1 MKQTFKLTESEL
13 HNLISEC
20 ITEAIEDEGLGSFFG
35 GMAKKLG
42 RDAGSAMSNVGNR
55 MVQGANNAYQ
65 GAKNMGNRIAQGA
78 NNAYQGVKDYGQSLY
93 NAGVQQSKN
102 IGSRIAQGANN
113 AYQGVKDYGQSLY
126 NAGVQQSNIS
136 DAQTA
141 IKTIKGLVKK
151 GILGQNIA
159 NMVVGNLRKYGNQ

>member
-55 MVQGANNAYQ
+55 MAQGAKNMGSRIAQVAKNAYQ
-65 GAKNMGNRIAQGA
+65 GAK
-78 NNAYQGVKDYGQSLY
+78 
-93 NAGVQQSKN
+93 
-102 IGSRIAQGANN
+102 N

-141 IKTIKGLVKK
+141 IRTIQGLVQK

-159 NMVVGNLRKYGNQ
+159 NMVIGNLRKYGNQ

>member
-1 MKQTFKLTESEL
+1 MKQTFKLNESEL

-55 MVQGANNAYQ
+55 MAQGAR
-65 GAKNMGNRIAQGA
+65 NMGNRIAQGA
-78 NNAYQGVKDYGQSLY
+78 HNAYQGAR
-93 NAGVQQSKN
+93 NM
-102 IGSRIAQGANN
+102 GSRIAQGANN

-159 NMVVGNLRKYGNQ
+159 NMVIGNLKKYGNQ

>member
-42 RDAGSAMSNVGNR
+42 RDAGSAMSNAGNR
-55 MVQGANNAYQ
+55 MAQGANNAYQ
-65 GAKNMGNRIAQGA
+65 GAKNMG
-78 NNAYQGVKDYGQSLY
+78 
-93 NAGVQQSKN
+93 
-102 IGSRIAQGANN
+102 SRIAQGAKN
-113 AYQGVKDYGQSLY
+113 AYQGAKDYGQSLY

-141 IKTIKGLVKK
+141 IKTIQGLVQK

-159 NMVVGNLRKYGNQ
+159 NMVIGNLKKYGNQ

>member
-20 ITEAIEDEGLGSFFG
+20 ITESIEDEGLGSFFG

-55 MVQGANNAYQ
+55 MAQ
-65 GAKNMGNRIAQGA
+65 GAKNM
-78 NNAYQGVKDYGQSLY
+78 
-93 NAGVQQSKN
+93 
-102 IGSRIAQGANN
+102 GSRIAQGAKN

-141 IKTIKGLVKK
+141 IKTIQGLVQK

-159 NMVVGNLRKYGNQ
+159 NMVIGNLKKYGNQ

>member
-1 MKQTFKLTESEL
+1 MKQTFKLNESEL

-20 ITEAIEDEGLGSFFG
+20 ITEAIEDEGLVPFFG

-42 RDAGSAMSNVGNR
+42 RDAGPAMSNVGNR
-55 MVQGANNAYQ
+55 MAQ
-65 GAKNMGNRIAQGA
+65 GAKNMGNRITQWAK
-78 NNAYQGVKDYGQSLY
+78 NAYQG
-93 NAGVQQSKN
+93 A
-102 IGSRIAQGANN
+102 
-113 AYQGVKDYGQSLY
+113 KDYGQSLY

-141 IKTIKGLVKK
+141 IRTIQGLVKK

>member
-55 MVQGANNAYQ
+55 IAQGANNAYQ
-65 GAKNMGNRIAQGA
+65 GAKNM
-78 NNAYQGVKDYGQSLY
+78 
-93 NAGVQQSKN
+93 
-102 IGSRIAQGANN
+102 GSRIAQGANN

-141 IKTIKGLVKK
+141 NKTIQGLVKK

>member
-42 RDAGSAMSNVGNR
+42 RDAGSVMSNV
-55 MVQGANNAYQ
+55 
-65 GAKNMGNRIAQGA
+65 GNRIAQGA
-78 NNAYQGVKDYGQSLY
+78 
-93 NAGVQQSKN
+93 KN
-102 IGSRIAQGANN
+102 MGSRIAQGAKN
-113 AYQGVKDYGQSLY
+113 AYQGAKDYGQSLY

-141 IKTIKGLVKK
+141 IKTIQGLVQK

-159 NMVVGNLRKYGNQ
+159 NMVISNLKKYGNQ

>member
-1 MKQTFKLTESEL
+1 MKQTFKLNESEL

-55 MVQGANNAYQ
+55 MAQGAR
-65 GAKNMGNRIAQGA
+65 NMGNRIAQGA
-78 NNAYQGVKDYGQSLY
+78 KNAYQG
-93 NAGVQQSKN
+93 A
-102 IGSRIAQGANN
+102 
-113 AYQGVKDYGQSLY
+113 KDYGQSLY

-141 IKTIKGLVKK
+141 IRTIQGLVQK

-159 NMVVGNLRKYGNQ
+159 NMVIGNLRKYGNQ

>member
-55 MVQGANNAYQ
+55 MAQGAKNMGSRLAQGAKNAYQ
-65 GAKNMGNRIAQGA
+65 GAK
-78 NNAYQGVKDYGQSLY
+78 
-93 NAGVQQSKN
+93 
-102 IGSRIAQGANN
+102 N

-141 IKTIKGLVKK
+141 IRTIQGLVQK

-159 NMVVGNLRKYGNQ
+159 NMVIGNLRKYGNQ

>member
-1 MKQTFKLTESEL
+1 MKQTFKLNESEL
-13 HNLISEC
+13 HNIISEC

-55 MVQGANNAYQ
+55 MAQ
-65 GAKNMGNRIAQGA
+65 GAKNM
-78 NNAYQGVKDYGQSLY
+78 
-93 NAGVQQSKN
+93 
-102 IGSRIAQGANN
+102 GSRIAQGAKN
-113 AYQGVKDYGQSLY
+113 AYQGAKDYGQSLY

-141 IKTIKGLVKK
+141 IKTIQGLVQK

-159 NMVVGNLRKYGNQ
+159 NMVIGNLRKYGNQ

>member
-55 MVQGANNAYQ
+55 MAQ
-65 GAKNMGNRIAQGA
+65 GAKNM
-78 NNAYQGVKDYGQSLY
+78 
-93 NAGVQQSKN
+93 
-102 IGSRIAQGANN
+102 GSRIAQGAKN
-113 AYQGVKDYGQSLY
+113 AYQGAKDYGQSLY

>member
-55 MVQGANNAYQ
+55 MVQGA
-65 GAKNMGNRIAQGA
+65 KNMGNRIAQGA
-78 NNAYQGVKDYGQSLY
+78 KNAYQS
-93 NAGVQQSKN
+93 A
-102 IGSRIAQGANN
+102 
-113 AYQGVKDYGQSLY
+113 KDYGQSLY

-141 IKTIKGLVKK
+141 IKTIQGLVQK

-159 NMVVGNLRKYGNQ
+159 NMVIGNLKKYGNQ

>member
-55 MVQGANNAYQ
+55 MAQ
-65 GAKNMGNRIAQGA
+65 GAKNM
-78 NNAYQGVKDYGQSLY
+78 
-93 NAGVQQSKN
+93 
-102 IGSRIAQGANN
+102 GSRIAQGAKN

-141 IKTIKGLVKK
+141 IKTIQGLVKK

-159 NMVVGNLRKYGNQ
+159 NMVIGNLRKYGNQ

>member
-55 MVQGANNAYQ
+55 MAQ
-65 GAKNMGNRIAQGA
+65 GAKNMGSRIAQGA
-78 NNAYQGVKDYGQSLY
+78 KNAYQGAKDYGQSLY
-93 NAGVQQSKN
+93 NAGVQ
-102 IGSRIAQGANN
+102 R
-113 AYQGVKDYGQSLY
+113 
-126 NAGVQQSNIS
+126 SNIS

-141 IKTIKGLVKK
+141 IKTIQGLVQK

-159 NMVVGNLRKYGNQ
+159 NMVIGNLKKYGNQ

>member
-42 RDAGSAMSNVGNR
+42 RGAGSAMSNVGNR
-55 MVQGANNAYQ
+55 MAQ
-65 GAKNMGNRIAQGA
+65 GAKNM
-78 NNAYQGVKDYGQSLY
+78 
-93 NAGVQQSKN
+93 
-102 IGSRIAQGANN
+102 GSRIAQGANN

>member
-55 MVQGANNAYQ
+55 MAQ
-65 GAKNMGNRIAQGA
+65 GAKNM
-78 NNAYQGVKDYGQSLY
+78 
-93 NAGVQQSKN
+93 
-102 IGSRIAQGANN
+102 GSRIAQGAKN
-113 AYQGVKDYGQSLY
+113 AYQGAKDYGQSLY

-141 IKTIKGLVKK
+141 IRTIQGLVQK

-159 NMVVGNLRKYGNQ
+159 NMVIDNLKKYGNQ

>member
-20 ITEAIEDEGLGSFFG
+20 ITEAIEDEGIGSFFG

-55 MVQGANNAYQ
+55 MAQ
-65 GAKNMGNRIAQGA
+65 GAKNM
-78 NNAYQGVKDYGQSLY
+78 
-93 NAGVQQSKN
+93 
-102 IGSRIAQGANN
+102 GSRIAQGAKN
-113 AYQGVKDYGQSLY
+113 AYQGAKDYGQSLY

-159 NMVVGNLRKYGNQ
+159 NMVIGNLRKYGNQ

>member
-1 MKQTFKLTESEL
+1 MKQTFKLTENEL

-55 MVQGANNAYQ
+55 MAQ
-65 GAKNMGNRIAQGA
+65 GAKNM
-78 NNAYQGVKDYGQSLY
+78 
-93 NAGVQQSKN
+93 
-102 IGSRIAQGANN
+102 GSRIAQGAKN
-113 AYQGVKDYGQSLY
+113 AYQGAKDYGQSLY

-141 IKTIKGLVKK
+141 IKTIQGLVQK

-159 NMVVGNLRKYGNQ
+159 NMVIGNLKKYGNQ

>member
-1 MKQTFKLTESEL
+1 MKQTFKLNESEL

-20 ITEAIEDEGLGSFFG
+20 ITEAIEDEGVLPFFK

-42 RDAGSAMSNVGNR
+42 RDAGPALLNAGER
-55 MVQGANNAYQ
+55 MVQGAKNAYQ
-65 GAKNMGNRIAQGA
+65 GA
-78 NNAYQGVKDYGQSLY
+78 KDYGQSLY

-102 IGSRIAQGANN
+102 MGSRIAQGAKNV
-113 AYQGVKDYGQSLY
+113 YQGVKDYGQSLY

-141 IKTIKGLVKK
+141 IRTIQGLVKK

>member
-20 ITEAIEDEGLGSFFG
+20 ITEAIEDEGLGSILG

-55 MVQGANNAYQ
+55 MAQ
-65 GAKNMGNRIAQGA
+65 GAKNM
-78 NNAYQGVKDYGQSLY
+78 
-93 NAGVQQSKN
+93 
-102 IGSRIAQGANN
+102 GSRIAQGANN

-141 IKTIKGLVKK
+141 IKTIQGLVKK

>member
-55 MVQGANNAYQ
+55 IAQGANNAYQ
-65 GAKNMGNRIAQGA
+65 GAKNM
-78 NNAYQGVKDYGQSLY
+78 
-93 NAGVQQSKN
+93 
-102 IGSRIAQGANN
+102 GSRIAQGANN

-126 NAGVQQSNIS
+126 NAGVQKSNIS

>member
-55 MVQGANNAYQ
+55 MAQ
-65 GAKNMGNRIAQGA
+65 GAKNM
-78 NNAYQGVKDYGQSLY
+78 
-93 NAGVQQSKN
+93 
-102 IGSRIAQGANN
+102 GSRIAQGANN

-141 IKTIKGLVKK
+141 IKTINGLVKK

>member
-1 MKQTFKLTESEL
+1 MKQTFKLNESEL

-55 MVQGANNAYQ
+55 MAQGARNMGNRIVQGAKNAYQ
-65 GAKNMGNRIAQGA
+65 GA
-78 NNAYQGVKDYGQSLY
+78 
-93 NAGVQQSKN
+93 
-102 IGSRIAQGANN
+102 
-113 AYQGVKDYGQSLY
+113 KDYGQSLY

-141 IKTIKGLVKK
+141 IRTIQGLVQK

-159 NMVVGNLRKYGNQ
+159 NMVIGNLRKYGNQ

>member
-55 MVQGANNAYQ
+55 MAQGAMNVGNRMAQ
-65 GAKNMGNRIAQGA
+65 GAKNM
-78 NNAYQGVKDYGQSLY
+78 
-93 NAGVQQSKN
+93 
-102 IGSRIAQGANN
+102 GSRIAQGAKN
-113 AYQGVKDYGQSLY
+113 AYQGAKDYGQSLY

-141 IKTIKGLVKK
+141 IKTIQGLVQK

>member
-1 MKQTFKLTESEL
+1 MKQTFKLNESEL
-13 HNLISEC
+13 HNIISEC

-65 GAKNMGNRIAQGA
+65 GAKNMGRRIAQGA
-78 NNAYQGVKDYGQSLY
+78 NNAYQS
-93 NAGVQQSKN
+93 
-102 IGSRIAQGANN
+102 
-113 AYQGVKDYGQSLY
+113 VKDYGQSLY

-141 IKTIKGLVKK
+141 IKTIQGLVKK

-159 NMVVGNLRKYGNQ
+159 NMVVDNLRKYGNQ

>member
-55 MVQGANNAYQ
+55 MAQ
-65 GAKNMGNRIAQGA
+65 GAKNM
-78 NNAYQGVKDYGQSLY
+78 
-93 NAGVQQSKN
+93 
-102 IGSRIAQGANN
+102 GSRIAQGAKN
-113 AYQGVKDYGQSLY
+113 AYQGAKDYGQSLY

-141 IKTIKGLVKK
+141 IKTIQGLVQK

-159 NMVVGNLRKYGNQ
+159 NMVIGNLKKYGNQ

>member
-55 MVQGANNAYQ
+55 MAQ
-65 GAKNMGNRIAQGA
+65 GAKNM
-78 NNAYQGVKDYGQSLY
+78 
-93 NAGVQQSKN
+93 
-102 IGSRIAQGANN
+102 GSRIAQGAKN
-113 AYQGVKDYGQSLY
+113 AYQGAKDYGQSLY

-141 IKTIKGLVKK
+141 IRTIQGLVQK
-151 GILGQNIA
+151 GILGQNMA
-159 NMVVGNLRKYGNQ
+159 NMVIGNLKKYGNQ

>member
-55 MVQGANNAYQ
+55 MAQ
-65 GAKNMGNRIAQGA
+65 GAKNM
-78 NNAYQGVKDYGQSLY
+78 
-93 NAGVQQSKN
+93 
-102 IGSRIAQGANN
+102 GSRIAQGAKN
-113 AYQGVKDYGQSLY
+113 AYQGAKDYGQSLY

-141 IKTIKGLVKK
+141 IRTIQGLVQK

-159 NMVVGNLRKYGNQ
+159 NIVIGNLKKYGNQ

>member
-55 MVQGANNAYQ
+55 MAQ
-65 GAKNMGNRIAQGA
+65 GAKNM
-78 NNAYQGVKDYGQSLY
+78 
-93 NAGVQQSKN
+93 
-102 IGSRIAQGANN
+102 GSRIAQGAKN
-113 AYQGVKDYGQSLY
+113 AYQGAKDYGQSLY

-141 IKTIKGLVKK
+141 IKTIQGLVQK

-159 NMVVGNLRKYGNQ
+159 NMVVGNLKKYGNQ

>member
-55 MVQGANNAYQ
+55 MAQ
-65 GAKNMGNRIAQGA
+65 GAKNM
-78 NNAYQGVKDYGQSLY
+78 
-93 NAGVQQSKN
+93 
-102 IGSRIAQGANN
+102 GSRIAQGANN

-136 DAQTA
+136 DAHTA

>member
-55 MVQGANNAYQ
+55 IAQGT
-65 GAKNMGNRIAQGA
+65 KNMGNRIVQGA
-78 NNAYQGVKDYGQSLY
+78 KNAYQG
-93 NAGVQQSKN
+93 A
-102 IGSRIAQGANN
+102 
-113 AYQGVKDYGQSLY
+113 KDYGQSLY

-141 IKTIKGLVKK
+141 IKTIQGLVQK

-159 NMVVGNLRKYGNQ
+159 NMVIGNLKKYGNQ

>member
-20 ITEAIEDEGLGSFFG
+20 ITEAIEDEGLGSFVG

-42 RDAGSAMSNVGNR
+42 RDAVSAMSNVGNQIA
-55 MVQGANNAYQ
+55 QGAKNAYQ
-65 GAKNMGNRIAQGA
+65 GAKN
-78 NNAYQGVKDYGQSLY
+78 AYQG
-93 NAGVQQSKN
+93 A
-102 IGSRIAQGANN
+102 
-113 AYQGVKDYGQSLY
+113 KDYGQSLY

-141 IKTIKGLVKK
+141 IKTIQGLVQK

-159 NMVVGNLRKYGNQ
+159 NMVIGNLKKYGNQ

>member
-55 MVQGANNAYQ
+55 MAQ
-65 GAKNMGNRIAQGA
+65 GAKNM
-78 NNAYQGVKDYGQSLY
+78 
-93 NAGVQQSKN
+93 
-102 IGSRIAQGANN
+102 GSRIAQGANN

-141 IKTIKGLVKK
+141 IKTIQGLVQK

-159 NMVVGNLRKYGNQ
+159 NMVIGNLRKYGNQ

>member
-55 MVQGANNAYQ
+55 MAQ
-65 GAKNMGNRIAQGA
+65 GAKNMGSRIVQGA
-78 NNAYQGVKDYGQSLY
+78 KNAYQG
-93 NAGVQQSKN
+93 A
-102 IGSRIAQGANN
+102 
-113 AYQGVKDYGQSLY
+113 KDYGQSLY

-141 IKTIKGLVKK
+141 IKTIQGLVKK

>member
-55 MVQGANNAYQ
+55 MAQ
-65 GAKNMGNRIAQGA
+65 GAKNM
-78 NNAYQGVKDYGQSLY
+78 
-93 NAGVQQSKN
+93 
-102 IGSRIAQGANN
+102 GSRIAQGAKN
-113 AYQGVKDYGQSLY
+113 AYQGAKDYGQSLY

-141 IKTIKGLVKK
+141 IRTIQGLVKK

>member
-55 MVQGANNAYQ
+55 M
-65 GAKNMGNRIAQGA
+65 AQGA
-78 NNAYQGVKDYGQSLY
+78 
-93 NAGVQQSKN
+93 
-102 IGSRIAQGANN
+102 
-113 AYQGVKDYGQSLY
+113 KDYGQSLY

-141 IKTIKGLVKK
+141 IKTIQGLVKK

>member
-20 ITEAIEDEGLGSFFG
+20 ITEAIEDEGIGSFFG

-55 MVQGANNAYQ
+55 MAQGAKNVGNRIVQGARNAYQ
-65 GAKNMGNRIAQGA
+65 GA
-78 NNAYQGVKDYGQSLY
+78 
-93 NAGVQQSKN
+93 
-102 IGSRIAQGANN
+102 
-113 AYQGVKDYGQSLY
+113 KDYGQSLY

-141 IKTIKGLVKK
+141 IKTIQGLVQK

-159 NMVVGNLRKYGNQ
+159 NMVIGNLRKYGNQ

>member
-55 MVQGANNAYQ
+55 MAQ
-65 GAKNMGNRIAQGA
+65 GAKNM
-78 NNAYQGVKDYGQSLY
+78 
-93 NAGVQQSKN
+93 
-102 IGSRIAQGANN
+102 GSRIAQGANN

-141 IKTIKGLVKK
+141 IKTIQGLVKK
-151 GILGQNIA
+151 GILVQNIA

>member
-55 MVQGANNAYQ
+55 MAQ
-65 GAKNMGNRIAQGA
+65 GAKNMGN
-78 NNAYQGVKDYGQSLY
+78 
-93 NAGVQQSKN
+93 
-102 IGSRIAQGANN
+102 RIAQGANN

-141 IKTIKGLVKK
+141 IKTIQGLVKK